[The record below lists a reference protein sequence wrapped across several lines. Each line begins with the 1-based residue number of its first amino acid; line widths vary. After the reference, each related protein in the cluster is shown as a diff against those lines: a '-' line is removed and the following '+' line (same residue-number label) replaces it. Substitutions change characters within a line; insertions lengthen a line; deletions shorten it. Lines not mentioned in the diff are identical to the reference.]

1 MHGWHK
7 QKRIGP
13 WVHTLA
19 ALAALVCAFPAR
31 AQSNLGM
38 SSGGSSGS
46 LGGGL
51 GSGGVGSSGG
61 LGSGGGLGLS
71 GSSGGL
77 GRSSGYSTSSL
88 GGTSGGGFQG
98 GGFQGG
104 GFQGG
109 GCQGGSRSG
118 TYGNTGTTGG
128 TFFPTPSTS
137 SPFASYYR
145 SPLTMSNTSTS
156 GVVTIQQ
163 MPLGQPMYAVVT
175 TTNTNAAGN
184 VARSPTMTGSGTLT
198 YGASPAGS
206 TVLAANPA
214 PSDLVVRRPAV
225 AGRVQT
231 DVQGILAR
239 SSSLSN
245 GKDIQVAADG
255 TVLVLR
261 GRVPSERD
269 PRLAQGLALMSP
281 GVYEVRNELQVGPAA
296 TVSSARRCKRYRAT

>member
-1 MHGWHK
+1 MRGWQK

-13 WVHTLA
+13 WVYTLA
-19 ALAALVCAFPAR
+19 GLAALVYAFPAR

-38 SSGGSSGS
+38 SSGGGTGS

-51 GSGGVGSSGG
+51 GSGSLGSSGG

-71 GSSGGL
+71 GSGGGV
-77 GRSSGYSTSSL
+77 GRSSGLSTSSL

-104 GFQGG
+104 
-109 GCQGGSRSG
+109 SRAG

-128 TFFPTPSTS
+128 TFFPTPNTS

-206 TVLAANPA
+206 VVLAANPA
-214 PSDLVVRRPAV
+214 PSDLVVRRPAI

-269 PRLAQGLALMSP
+269 RRLAQGLALMSP

-296 TVSSARRCKRYRAT
+296 TVSSARR